1 MNARSRIQMRLGPAG
16 ANRSAT
22 APDGARSGTPPSRV
36 AQMRRLIA
44 RDSAARGAV
53 DGVALVVLLFVPLFV
68 GSGYVLHVLSL
79 GWIYATLAIGVVI
92 SYGFVGIPNMSQ
104 ATLYG
109 IGAYV
114 AGDLMIH
121 FSIPFLLAAALGAAA
136 AAVGGLILGATALR
150 VKGNYWWL
158 ITIAVTQVMY
168 VVFNS
173 WSAVTGGE
181 NGLLGIPIASIGS
194 FQFLTNGDFYYMGL
208 ILLAIVYAL
217 YARFTTSRAGLAA
230 RAVHVD
236 ETAARGLGISP
247 GAIRVVVMGLAGL
260 GAGLAGAGIIALTGF
275 VDANS
280 FNLDFSF
287 QVMLFA
293 IVGGL
298 TSLRGAV
305 VASVVLTYLT
315 IQITSLVNY
324 QLFVFGGVVLVSLL
338 VRLYVG
344 KGKWVS
350 FRSRRHATAMP
361 QGMTASAP
369 PNLLSEP
376 VPVEAGVAFDEV
388 APEMPSRDR
397 KSRWR

>member
-1 MNARSRIQMRLGPAG
+1 
-16 ANRSAT
+16 
-22 APDGARSGTPPSRV
+22 
-36 AQMRRLIA
+36 MRRLIS
-44 RDSAARGAV
+44 RNSAARGAV
-53 DGVALVVLLFVPLFV
+53 DGVALVVLLLVPLFV
-68 GSGYVLHVLSL
+68 GNGYVLHVLSF
-79 GWIYATLAIGVVI
+79 GWIYATLALGVVI
-92 SYGFVGIPNMSQ
+92 SYGFVGMPNMSQ

-121 FSIPFLLAAALGAAA
+121 LSLPFLLAAAAGAAA
-136 AAVGGLILGATALR
+136 AAVGGLILGVTALR

-173 WSAVTGGE
+173 WTAVTGGE
-181 NGLLGIPIASIGS
+181 NGLLGIPIARIGS
-194 FQFLTNGDFYYMGL
+194 FQFMTNADFYYLGL
-208 ILLAIVYAL
+208 VLLAIVYGL
-217 YARFTTSRAGLAA
+217 YARFSTSRAGLAA
-230 RAVHVD
+230 RAVHAD

-260 GAGLAGAGIIALTGF
+260 GAGLAGAGIIAVTGF

-315 IQITSLVNY
+315 TQITSLVNY

-338 VRLYVG
+338 VRLYVADR
-344 KGKWVS
+344 KWAS
-350 FRSRRHATAMP
+350 FRTRRRETAMP
-361 QGMTASAP
+361 EGMTAPAP
-369 PNLLSEP
+369 PNLLSEA
-376 VPVEAGVAFDEV
+376 VPVEAGVAIDRV
-388 APEMPSRDR
+388 APEIPSEGRTPP
-397 KSRWR
+397 WR